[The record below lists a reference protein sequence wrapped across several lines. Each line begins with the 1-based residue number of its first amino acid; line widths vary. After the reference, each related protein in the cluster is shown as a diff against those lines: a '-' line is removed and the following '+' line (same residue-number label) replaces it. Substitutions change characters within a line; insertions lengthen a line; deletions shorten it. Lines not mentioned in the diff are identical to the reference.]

1 MRVPKR
7 IRSFRAA
14 LSGAAA
20 LSSLAGFSLAIN
32 VNEANAAGTFLPTGV
47 EITPTAA
54 PGSTY
59 QALNPNPSDFPNFIA
74 SGALS
79 TVKSPDSNTLL
90 VLVSGYNSL
99 SGKTPE
105 ENEYIFVFDIS
116 AGTLV
121 QKQIIEIPN
130 SFVGVAFDPAGK
142 NFFTAIP

>member
-32 VNEANAAGTFLPTGV
+32 VKEANAAGTFLPTGV

-79 TVKSPDSNTLL
+79 TVKSPDSYTLL

-99 SGKTPE
+99 
-105 ENEYIFVFDIS
+105 
-116 AGTLV
+116 
-121 QKQIIEIPN
+121 
-130 SFVGVAFDPAGK
+130 
-142 NFFTAIP
+142 